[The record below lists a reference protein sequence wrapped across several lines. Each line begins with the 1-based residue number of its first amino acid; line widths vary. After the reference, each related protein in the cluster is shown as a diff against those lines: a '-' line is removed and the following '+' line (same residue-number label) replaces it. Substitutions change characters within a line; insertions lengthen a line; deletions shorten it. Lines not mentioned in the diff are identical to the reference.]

1 MRLRLSLFML
11 LILVLLVPS
20 FTPAANR
27 EMVELQRDIATL
39 QDQVRT
45 LQSSTAEKL
54 TAMTVLMQ
62 QTLDAA
68 NNANKAVAV
77 LESRLNSRLEQQS
90 ANVDKPLAVTGAKVD
105 QMSNDFQSMR
115 DSLTDVV
122 SRMGKLEQ
130 RLVDLNNTVKT
141 IQAPPPPP
149 SGSSAAPAIPA
160 STLFESAYRDTMGGR
175 REMALKEFND
185 YVQAY
190 GDTDK
195 APEAQFWIGQIYFEQ
210 NNFPEALKN
219 FDAVLERYSSSS
231 KTPDAMYMK
240 GQTLVKMGKRDDG
253 AKEFRALLA
262 KYPNHE
268 LAARSCTQVKALGL
282 SCWVPGAAATK
293 KKARK

>member
-1 MRLRLSLFML
+1 MTFAGRPLGPSRQRLHQETRSMRLRLSLFML

-115 DSLTDVV
+115 
-122 SRMGKLEQ
+122 
-130 RLVDLNNTVKT
+130 
-141 IQAPPPPP
+141 
-149 SGSSAAPAIPA
+149 
-160 STLFESAYRDTMGGR
+160 
-175 REMALKEFND
+175 
-185 YVQAY
+185 
-190 GDTDK
+190 
-195 APEAQFWIGQIYFEQ
+195 
-210 NNFPEALKN
+210 
-219 FDAVLERYSSSS
+219 
-231 KTPDAMYMK
+231 
-240 GQTLVKMGKRDDG
+240 
-253 AKEFRALLA
+253 
-262 KYPNHE
+262 
-268 LAARSCTQVKALGL
+268 
-282 SCWVPGAAATK
+282 
-293 KKARK
+293 